1 MGKCY
6 VLIIYFFLEVGAFLN
21 QFFLVITL
29 SLFLFTHTVSANDK
43 CVSELGSIK
52 NGLSKDSVTKLC
64 SKAAKLRQCASAQG
78 TPIYHFDYPARQ
90 KHARNILVFALV
102 HGDEL
107 ESGSIALRW
116 MERLSN
122 IDSRSRWRVIP
133 ILNPDGLKNKTRTN
147 ANGVDLNRN
156 FPSKDWNGNALTHW
170 KKRKRKDPRR
180 YPGPQAASEVETK
193 CAMDHLED
201 FDPDFVI
208 SVHTPYGVLDFDG
221 PSVSFPKF
229 AHLPWVRLGTYPGS
243 LGRYMWKDKN
253 VPVLTIELK
262 NDELLREID
271 QIDLLQDISGTVAIR
286 AHKKLNK

>member
-1 MGKCY
+1 MLCFGNNVFSK
-6 VLIIYFFLEVGAFLN
+6 VGAFLN
-21 QFFLVITL
+21 QFFPLFTL
-29 SLFLFTHTVSANDK
+29 GMFLFTCEVSANEK
-43 CVSELGSIK
+43 CVSELESIK
-52 NGLSKDSVTKLC
+52 NGLSQSSIVKLC
-64 SKAAKLRQCASAQG
+64 SKAKQLRQCSSGLG
-78 TPIYHFDYPARQ
+78 TPIYHFDYPA
-90 KHARNILVFALV
+90 KDKKARNILVFSLV
-102 HGDEL
+102 HGNEL
-107 ESGSIALRW
+107 ESGAIALRW

-122 IDSRSRWRVIP
+122 IESRSKWRVVP
-133 ILNPDGLKNKTRTN
+133 VLNPDGLKKKTRTN

-156 FPSKDWNGNALTHW
+156 FPSKDWEGNALTHW

-201 FDPDFVI
+201 FNPDFVI

-221 PSVSFPKF
+221 PSVPFPKF

-262 NDELLREID
+262 DDKLLREID

-286 AHKKLNK
+286 AHEKLNK